1 MRGGR
6 WIGGQWLIGGGKLV
20 GWDTAAPRVARNLD
34 ATLHTFVVRFDS
46 RDDFLVEYADRIRHG
61 FLLLPIEGRLEM
73 GAAVRLRLHLPDEQ
87 LIVLAGVA
95 TGRPSEAPVMEGQ
108 WIRLSPLL
116 PGTDAR
122 LVASVAGMLSDDSLV
137 GGSGGVRQSSTAE
150 GEPLSVL
157 LVDDSATH
165 RLELGEALRARSQR
179 VVVAENGLV
188 ALSSALK
195 AVPDVILTD
204 VEMAQMDGWGL
215 LRAVRQRPSL
225 GRVAVVF
232 LTRLSDE
239 GTRLRGYRLGVDDYL
254 PKQLPTGEI
263 LARMQGAVI
272 RRKQLPVSQAPHTLR
287 GALEHVRLASLLTF
301 LETELRSGSLHLRR
315 SGETYT
321 ATIHRGTLR
330 AISDHVDAVATRERM
345 FDLLAWTHG
354 EFEFVAHGTDED
366 TPPPGPVGA
375 GLSTLVRE
383 HIRRQ
388 AERDSNEVGVVKIE
402 IKAPR

>member
-1 MRGGR
+1 
-6 WIGGQWLIGGGKLV
+6 
-20 GWDTAAPRVARNLD
+20 LD
-34 ATLHTFVVRFDS
+34 ANLHTYVVRFDS

-61 FLLLPIEGRLEM
+61 FMLLPIDARLDV
-73 GAAVRLRLHLPDEQ
+73 GTSVRLRLHLPDEQ
-87 LIVLAGVA
+87 LLVLAGVA
-95 TGRPSEAPVMEGQ
+95 IDRPSDAPALAGQ
-108 WIRLSPLL
+108 WIQLSPLL

-122 LVASVAGMLSDDSLV
+122 LIASVAGMLSDDSLV
-137 GGSGGVRQSSTAE
+137 GGSGGARPSPTAD

-157 LVDDSATH
+157 LVDDSASH
-165 RLELGEALRARSQR
+165 RLELGEALRARRQR
-179 VVVAENGLV
+179 VEVAENGLV

-195 AVPDVILTD
+195 CVPDVILTD

-225 GRVAVVF
+225 GCVAVVF

-321 ATIHRGTLR
+321 ATIHRGTLH
-330 AISDHVDAVATRERM
+330 ALSDHVDAITTRERM
-345 FDLLAWTHG
+345 FDLLGWTHG
-354 EFEFVAHGTDED
+354 EFEFVAHGTDD
-366 TPPPGPVGA
+366 HAPPPGPIGA

-388 AERDSNEVGVVKIE
+388 AERDVTDVGVVTIE